1 MKKGNRFKKVI
12 LLGIGCLFVFSGKV
26 SNEATAARAMRL
38 IVDGKDITSLSSPT
52 IENDRTF
59 VPISFISE
67 ELGAE
72 VIWNNDDKTVR
83 IEKGNKS
90 ILLRIGSHLIEYDNG
105 NSYELS
111 DVAPKII
118 NGRTFVPIRLV
129 SNAFDIGV
137 NWDETNKSVYVDS
150 SKTSDIAP
158 LYDVKIISHK
168 SGQTISGKTEL
179 QISSSETYLK
189 DGNEIRFL
197 LLDPN
202 TAKGFV
208 IARGEEPID
217 SYSWLPRLEDKGEKV
232 LVGAIYDRNG
242 KFIAGDAIPVNID
255 IVPEVNV
262 AGLEDGQIIESSV
275 SIGADVNFVSSY
287 IKYEIT
293 NLDNGKTTI
302 TEEEDPQGTFKWN
315 LEVKNGGNYSIKV
328 IAYDKDSKPYPSKP
342 INVQVAII
350 PKLSLV
356 GVSTGVTI
364 NKSVSLAAS
373 RNFDV
378 SETEYLIKDVST
390 GIVSTLAKLPYGEYK
405 WFPGP
410 EFSGAKELSVR
421 VKDSRGKTIESN
433 KVEVTVDGTPKLLL
447 QGIGPKQVI
456 TEPTKVKVSSNV
468 KLEDISYVLINKK
481 SGNKRILA
489 SKMDPSVEYTYSPAE
504 GDIGDVILQAEGIY
518 QGEKVLSEEILFKVY
533 FGDVFGP
540 KPIIEKD
547 KFLGLASELAKVSRE
562 KTGMSAALQTAQAIL
577 ETGWGQ
583 SVPVDKYT
591 GLLSNNLFGIKGQ
604 GSAGAVISNTWEV
617 YNGTTYRV
625 DAEFRAYDSVNM
637 SWADHKEFLLTRE
650 RYAPFKLVMHES
662 TQGAWA
668 LKSAGYATDPKYPIK
683 LMEIINQYNLLELD
697 KVGI

>member
-1 MKKGNRFKKVI
+1 MNKINKFKKVI
-12 LLGIGCLFVFSGKV
+12 LFGVGSMLIFS
-26 SNEATAARAMRL
+26 STLNERVIAEKTIKL
-38 IVDGKDITSLSSPT
+38 IVDGKDITALASP
-52 IENDRTF
+52 ILENDRTL
-59 VPISFISE
+59 VPIRFISE

-72 VIWNNDDKTVR
+72 VIWNGTNNTIK
-83 IEKGNKS
+83 IEKGDRS
-90 ILLRIGSHLIEYDNG
+90 ILLRLGSRLVEYDNG
-105 NSYELS
+105 SSYELS
-111 DVAPKII
+111 DVVPKIV
-118 NGRTFVPIRLV
+118 NERTFVPLRLV
-129 SNAFDIGV
+129 SNALDIGI
-137 NWDETNKSVYVDS
+137 NWNEINFSVDIDS
-150 SKTSDIAP
+150 SATSDKNS
-158 LYDVKIISHK
+158 LSDVKIK
-168 SGQTISGKTEL
+168 SLNEGQTINGKTEL
-179 QISSSETYLK
+179 QINFEK
-189 DGNEIRFL
+189 DIKEGKEIRFL
-197 LLDPN
+197 LLDPK
-202 TAKGFV
+202 TGKGFV
-208 IARGEEPID
+208 IGRGEELKN
-217 SYSWLPRLEDKGEKV
+217 SYPWIPKLEDKGEKV
-232 LVGAIYDRNG
+232 LVGAIYDKNG

-262 AGLEDGQIIESSV
+262 VGLEDGQIIESSV

-328 IAYDKDSKPYPSKP
+328 IAYDKDSNPYPSKP
-342 INVQVAII
+342 INIQVDIV
-350 PKLSLV
+350 PKLSLI
-356 GVSTGVTI
+356 GVSTGATI
-364 NKSVSLAAS
+364 NKSVSLVAS

-390 GIVSTLAKLPYGEYK
+390 GIVSTLAKLPYGEYR

-410 EFSGAKELSVR
+410 EFSGEKELLVC

-433 KVEVTVDGTPKLLL
+433 KVEVTVDGSPKLLL

-489 SKMDPSVEYTYSPAE
+489 SKIDPSVEYTYSPAE

-518 QGEKVLSEEILFKVY
+518 QGEKVLSEEISFKVY

-604 GSAGAVISNTWEV
+604 GPAGAVTSNTWEV
-617 YNGTTYRV
+617 YNGITYRV
-625 DAEFRAYDSVNM
+625 DADFRAYDSVNI
-637 SWADHKEFLLTRE
+637 SWADHKDFLLNRE

-697 KVGI
+697 KIGI